1 MAEISVQ
8 LHSCLTAMKTL
19 SRQKRDAIIR
29 HQEELLDLRKQYDAL
44 GTAIEEK
51 DLTVSSLTQELEA
64 LNVHIKGTQQ
74 SYRKILDST
83 HELMK
88 QVQEYNPTGDDKA
101 GQAIE
106 ETLDELRRGHQEIQ
120 MTNFAVAKSRQAG
133 ELEMQHGSERG
144 DAPKRFAHRR
154 KRTAEAR
161 ASGADK
167 DAIKDAV
174 ADAFKNNDCSATETE
189 HPASANN
196 VVLAVEE

>member
-29 HQEELLDLRKQYDAL
+29 HQEELLELRKQHDAL

-51 DLTVSSLTQELEA
+51 DLTVSTLTQELEA

-101 GQAIE
+101 GQVIE

-120 MTNFAVAKSRQAG
+120 MTNFAVAKSRQAS
-133 ELEMQHGSERG
+133 ELEMHHGSERE
-144 DAPKRFAHRR
+144 DASTRFAHRR
-154 KRTAEAR
+154 KRVAEAR

-167 DAIKDAV
+167 NAIKDAV
-174 ADAFKNNDCSATETE
+174 AVALKNNDDSVTETE
-189 HPASANN
+189 HPSSANN
-196 VVLAVEE
+196 VILAVEE